1 MRPQEAMRGKLNW
14 SQYSKQNE
22 HKIPR
27 IAASAKILKRAWKK
41 RVVRLVKTSGKVK
54 HLIKNVKVKIIEI

>member
-27 IAASAKILKRAWKK
+27 IAASAKILKRAW
-41 RVVRLVKTSGKVK
+41 RLRNIVFG
-54 HLIKNVKVKIIEI
+54 NM